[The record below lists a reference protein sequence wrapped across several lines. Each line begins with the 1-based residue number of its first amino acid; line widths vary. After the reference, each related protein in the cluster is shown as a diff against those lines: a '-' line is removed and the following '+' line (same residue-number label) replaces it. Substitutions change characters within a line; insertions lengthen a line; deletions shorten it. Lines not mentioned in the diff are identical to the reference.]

1 MKHNK
6 LFYYSQ
12 SANENYLE
20 KTFYI
25 DLSDSN
31 LKSVELT
38 SGVDVEYYFDFDE
51 NNLYTAMQKSGIKK
65 YNFNSKQEEYIAQNV
80 GAFEVFV
87 ANNKIYATTYDESSN
102 EKYYTII
109 K

>member
-65 YNFNSKQEEYIAQNV
+65 YNFNSKQEEYNCTKCWCI
-80 GAFEVFV
+80 
-87 ANNKIYATTYDESSN
+87 
-102 EKYYTII
+102 
-109 K
+109 